1 MSRNLASRYIGG
13 VPYGPGRSVG
23 RYPNAASAEATPG
36 VVGGVPGFTPGT
48 TGGDASGGI
57 TAPTLARASGS
68 VAPAVPVAGGASGG
82 GSSNMLATLLGGA
95 GLLQYLPDAYNYVF
109 GDNQPETP
117 PAAYPSGPIYSGLYP
132 EGSPLPEGAQFLSR
146 TGPVTLP
153 PGATMGP
160 EGIVELPD
168 GSFYDSTSWTQI
180 PVQPGEMDG
189 LINAPTEGGLIDGA
203 PGQGG
208 WLSLPQGAVLSAAD
222 DPLTGSLG
230 TVGGAD
236 LATGL
241 AGAGGGALGGWIAG
255 QAPWTQQGYG
265 AIGSQAGSA
274 VGGVAAGALIG
285 SAAGPIGTAA
295 GALAG
300 ALLGGWG
307 GGAAGSQIGPLP
319 TIGRNYSSIG
329 TFDGSGALNWGN
341 SGGDNGGSAADADPF
356 ATWFQQNLA
365 QQAAQQ
371 GLQFNPN
378 MTGAQIRVGAYDN
391 FSRNGPSP
399 AGGFFYTP
407 DTGGSPENYALRP
420 SDDFANDAYSP
431 GQANA
436 FTTNVLADL
445 AARGVYTQ
453 PGAQQPGMDY
463 WGASQGT
470 PLGWYGAQGGQYDA
484 IQNGGSD
491 FTTLLGARQN
501 AVQGWQAGAAQRQ
514 FNTDTAMGYRDALYA
529 AQIGPDGNPIYANG
543 PAPALDA
550 AGNLQAD
557 GGA

>member
-1 MSRNLASRYIGG
+1 MSGNLAARYIAGLPYDPSLG
-13 VPYGPGRSVG
+13 VSAYSRAPR
-23 RYPNAASAEATPG
+23 AA
-36 VVGGVPGFTPGT
+36 
-48 TGGDASGGI
+48 
-57 TAPTLARASGS
+57 APTGTASL
-68 VAPAVPVAGGASGG
+68 PGGALTLPIDATGQAVRVPAAG
-82 GSSNMLATLLGGA
+82 ATLLGGA
-95 GLLQYLPDAYNYVF
+95 PAAAVVGTPTASGVAGGEDGLASALLSGAGLLQYAPDAYNYLF
-109 GDNQPETP
+109 GDTSAVDPAGQGITTLPGGDQISNAVFNGLGTNWDNVFQPGTWSVDE
-117 PAAYPSGPIYSGLYP
+117 AATQRLLDAPMGELGQ
-132 EGSPLPEGAQFLSR
+132 GGAEGA
-146 TGPVTLP
+146 
-153 PGATMGP
+153 A
-160 EGIVELPD
+160 
-168 GSFYDSTSWTQI
+168 
-180 PVQPGEMDG
+180 
-189 LINAPTEGGLIDGA
+189 
-203 PGQGG
+203 GQGG
-208 WLSLPQGAVLSAAD
+208 WFSLPSGAVLSAAD
-222 DPLTGSLG
+222 DPFTGSLG
-230 TVGGAD
+230 AAGGID
-236 LATGL
+236 VATGL

-274 VGGVAAGALIG
+274 LGGVATGALIG

-300 ALLGGWG
+300 ALIGGWG

-319 TIGRNYSSIG
+319 TIGRNFSSIG
-329 TFDGSGALNWGN
+329 TFDGSGGLNWGN
-341 SGGDNGGSAADADPF
+341 AGGDNGGSASDATSFAD
-356 ATWFQQNLA
+356 WFGGNLA
-365 QQAAQQ
+365 QQATAQ
-371 GLQFNPN
+371 GLSFNPN
-378 MTGAQIRVGAYDN
+378 MSGAQIRVGAYDN

-407 DTGGSPENYALRP
+407 DTGGTPEQYALRP
-420 SDDFANDAYSP
+420 SDDFANSAYSP
-431 GQANA
+431 DQANA

-445 AARGVYTQ
+445 AARGVFTGAGQ
-453 PGAQQPGMDY
+453 PQPGMDA
-463 WGASQGT
+463 WGTSQGT

-491 FTTLLGARQN
+491 FSTLLGARQG